1 MKARGLCVKPAKQNS
16 AEKVPLVS
24 RRQFLQYV
32 GFAGAASLLGGAATV
47 AQSYRFEVNH
57 YVRSLPRLKAPVRV
71 AHLSDLHYNTY
82 SQESSV
88 KAWVDATLA
97 EAPDLVLITGDM
109 IDRRTQ
115 GSFEPLVRQLGRL
128 QPPLG
133 IYGVWGNHDYDQGLA
148 RRDELGKALA
158 DVGIRIL
165 VNEGVQVRDD
175 LYISGVDDLWKGQHK
190 LYLALENR
198 PSDRACIFMCHIPDI
213 LPGIVEYGY
222 SAELTLSGHNHG
234 GQVKLPFLGAVAVP
248 SKYGQRFLEGWF
260 TEPTL
265 AFVSR
270 GLGFSVIPVRMG
282 SMAEVVIIDLE
293 PEGRK
298 KAEG

>member
-1 MKARGLCVKPAKQNS
+1 MKPKLAELNS
-16 AEKVPLVS
+16 ERQELSMS
-24 RRQFLQYV
+24 RRQFLWYV
-32 GFAGAASLLGGAATV
+32 GFAGAAALLGGATV

-57 YVRSLPRLKAPVRV
+57 YVRSLPQLKTPLRL
-71 AHLSDLHYNTY
+71 AHLSDLHYNMY

-97 EAPDLVLITGDM
+97 ESPDMVLITGDF
-109 IDRRTQ
+109 IDHRTR

-133 IYGVWGNHDYDQGLA
+133 VYGVWGNHDYDQGLA
-148 RRDELGKALA
+148 RRDELAAALA
-158 DVGIRIL
+158 EVGIRML
-165 VNEGVQVRDD
+165 VNEGVNVRDD
-175 LYISGVDDLWKGQHK
+175 LFITGVDDLWKGQHK
-190 LYLALENR
+190 LYAALKNR
-198 PSDRACIFMCHIPDI
+198 PTDRTCIFMCHIPDI

-222 SAELTLSGHNHG
+222 SADLTLSGHNHG
-234 GQVKLPFLGAVAVP
+234 GQVKLPLLGAVAVP
-248 SKYGQRFLEGWF
+248 FKDGSRFVEGWF

-270 GLGFSVIPVRMG
+270 GLGFSVLPVRVG

-293 PEGRK
+293 PEGRR
-298 KAEG
+298 